1 VRCVASTAV
10 NPQVGLM
17 GFKNLS
23 LFLELFVFDPNILN
37 IHMPLK
43 TEESLVLAINSEPAE
58 ERNSS
63 TAFYIK

>member
-1 VRCVASTAV
+1 
-10 NPQVGLM
+10 M